1 MSAQHLINTQRHLP
15 PTRGNRDCPKL
26 LAARAKHSQQEQR
39 GTEGAHTLAKLMSE
53 MRPNAEAPT
62 KEAVAA
68 EAMADTENRVPMFN
82 MHVASISEF
91 VIFWLACTE
100 RRGQPTCELWIS
112 AFLAGMSMLQAYSK
126 IL

>member
-1 MSAQHLINTQRHLP
+1 MYVSAAPYKYTEASSSWQQRLP
-15 PTRGNRDCPKL
+15 QTLGCTSEALPAG
-26 LAARAKHSQQEQR
+26 QG

-53 MRPNAEAPT
+53 TRPNAEAPT

-68 EAMADTENRVPMFN
+68 EAMADTENRVPMFS

-100 RRGQPTCELWIS
+100 RMGQPTFEL
-112 AFLAGMSMLQAYSK
+112 
-126 IL
+126 